1 VRGLAVYL
9 TLIFFVGLPKEHRLK
24 HWRDFKTI
32 YSQGKRFRGD
42 ALAIILLPQPAA
54 PTKIGISISRKVSKK
69 AVVRNLIK
77 RRIRHACRTLLPQIQ
92 PGWHIVIAVRYN
104 ARECEYE
111 HFLQEL
117 KRLLIQA
124 EVFHGH

>member
-1 VRGLAVYL
+1 M
-9 TLIFFVGLPKEHRLK
+9 GLPKAHRLK

-32 YSQGKRFRGD
+32 YSQGKRFRGSIFT
-42 ALAIILLPQPAA
+42 IILLPQPAA

-77 RRIRHACRTLLPQIQ
+77 RRIRHACRTLLPQVT
-92 PGWHIVIAVRYN
+92 PGWQMIIAVRYE
-104 ARECEYE
+104 AGECEYE

>member
-1 VRGLAVYL
+1 
-9 TLIFFVGLPKEHRLK
+9 VGLPKTHRLK

-32 YSQGKRFRGD
+32 YSQGKRFRGH
-42 ALAIILLPQPAA
+42 ALAIILLPKAA
-54 PTKIGISISRKVSKK
+54 TPSQIGISISRKISKK
-69 AVVRNLIK
+69 AVVRNFIK
-77 RRIRHACRTLLPQIQ
+77 RRIRHACRTLISDLE
-92 PGWHIVIAVRYN
+92 PGWQIIITVRPE
-104 ARECEYE
+104 ALECEYE

>member
-1 VRGLAVYL
+1 M
-9 TLIFFVGLPKEHRLK
+9 GLPKVHRLK

-32 YSQGKRFRGD
+32 YSQGKRFRGNT
-42 ALAIILLPQPAA
+42 LAIILLPQATA
-54 PTKIGISISRKVSKK
+54 PTQVGISISRKVSKK

-77 RRIRHACRTLLPQIQ
+77 RRIRHACRTLLPSLE
-92 PGWHIVIAVRYN
+92 PGWQIIIAVRYG
-104 ARECEYE
+104 ATECEYE